1 MAQYTGVDELDGLF
15 KTVYGQD
22 GPVDL
27 VPEVGMI
34 YKEKKLRETEK
45 IGSQYIMNVIV
56 ANSHGFTYNSSSN
69 TAYSLNNHIAMTTQ
83 DATISAAEIVLRDAI
98 AYRAASRSAGGNK
111 KAFKDATEL
120 VVKNMYDSHVK
131 RLEIDIWYG
140 GAPTAFDAGAGI
152 GATLSSSNVDST
164 HTAVTFTE
172 ASWADGIWAGLENAQ
187 IEFRVGTNL
196 VSSGSDA
203 IFTVQ
208 KVDNDNRKVTVT
220 GTSTGITALD
230 SDIASTSQNCFF
242 YGSYGEQ
249 MTGLYSILS
258 NAGTLFG
265 INAATYGLWK
275 SNSVDCGSA
284 QLTMGKVLKGAAKA
298 YGRGLMG
305 KARLFVSPIT
315 WANLASDLSAL
326 RRYDGSYKRS
336 KLENGTD
343 SLTYYAQNGEIEIVG
358 YTLIKRGFA
367 MLLPMDRVHRIG
379 SSDVTFNTP
388 GMGGRIFTQLASNA
402 GFELRNYSDSAIFVD
417 SPAKA
422 CLFTGIVNV

>member
-15 KTVYGQD
+15 KNVYGED

-27 VPEVGMI
+27 VPEIGMI
-34 YKEKKLRETEK
+34 YKEKKLRDTEK

-56 ANSHGFTYNSSSN
+56 ANSHGFTYNSTSN

-83 DATISAAEIVLRDAI
+83 DAAISAAEIVLRDAI
-98 AYRAASRSAGGNK
+98 AYRAASRSAGGK
-111 KAFKDATEL
+111 KQAFKDATEL

-131 RLEIDIWYG
+131 RLEIDMWYG
-140 GAPTAFDAGAGI
+140 GAPTAIDVGGGI
-152 GATLSSSNVDST
+152 GATSSSANVDTT
-164 HTAVTFTE
+164 HTAITFSE

-196 VSSGSDA
+196 VSSAADA

-208 KVDNDNRKVTVT
+208 KVDNENRKVTVT
-220 GTSTGITALD
+220 GTTGGISTLD
-230 SDIASTSQNCFF
+230 TDIASTSQNCFF

-249 MTGLYSILS
+249 MTGLHQILG
-258 NAGTLFG
+258 NTGTLFG
-265 INAATYGLWK
+265 ISASTYGLWK
-275 SNSVDCGSA
+275 ANSVDCGSA
-284 QLTMGKVLKGAAKA
+284 QLTMQKVLKGAAKC
-298 YGRGLMG
+298 YGRGLVG
-305 KARLFVSPIT
+305 KAKLFVSPVT
-315 WANLASDLSAL
+315 WANLASDLASL
-326 RRYDGSYKRS
+326 RRYDGSYKRG
-336 KLENGTD
+336 KAENGVE

-358 YTLIKRGFA
+358 YTLVKRGFA
-367 MLLPMDRVHRIG
+367 YLLPMDRIHRIG

-388 GMGGRIFTQLASNA
+388 GMGGKIFTQLASNA